1 MKLTS
6 TLVNKET
13 QEEKTTVIAKNCT
26 VAQAMTMIESWCV
39 DNGADMPILSNIY
52 KNTPHRLCVDVFT
65 NDYHNMLEI
74 TD

>member
-6 TLVNKET
+6 TLVDKET
-13 QEEKTTVIAKNCT
+13 REKKTTVIAKNCT
-26 VAQAMTMIESWCV
+26 VAQAMTMVESWCI

-52 KNTPHRLCVDVFT
+52 KNNPHRLYIDVFT
-65 NDYHNMLEI
+65 KNYYNIFEI